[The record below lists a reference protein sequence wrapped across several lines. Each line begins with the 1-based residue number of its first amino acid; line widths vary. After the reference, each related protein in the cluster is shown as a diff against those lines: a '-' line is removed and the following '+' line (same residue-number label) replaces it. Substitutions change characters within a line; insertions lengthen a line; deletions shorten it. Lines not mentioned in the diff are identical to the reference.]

1 MPLQNTNKTVADAQ
15 NAVQNKEYVLIL
27 GAGLMQR
34 PAIEAAR
41 ELGFAA
47 VVADANPKAVC
58 VPFADIFAPVDL
70 KDREGLLKLAQS
82 FGLNLKAVFTAG
94 TDFSSSV
101 SFVAQ
106 KCGLVSHTL
115 EAAENASDKV
125 RMRKCFLEADV
136 PSPDFMQIEQSAIQD
151 FLSSKECAELEFPK
165 VVKPVD
171 NMGARGCRLARD
183 RSELEHSLY
192 EAAKNSRS
200 GRVIVEDYMEGPEF
214 SIDALVHNGTFTVT
228 GFADRH
234 IFYKPYFIEMGHTMP
249 SCVPPQIK
257 LELIEAFA
265 KGAAALGLTEGA
277 AKADIKYTK
286 NGPMIGE
293 IAGRLSGGYMSGWT
307 YPYASSLNLTE
318 QALLIAAGKEPVEL
332 VKKRKP
338 LGITSGN
345 FVLYEAECDK
355 TSAERAFISIPGTVS
370 SVYGTDTASSSP
382 FVKNLLFR
390 CGEGSDAEFPR
401 NNVEKCGN
409 AISCSK
415 SAVLARS
422 AAEYAVSQLTLRLK
436 PHSEKTDS
444 FLFGQDLPFEK
455 NFPPPAFACTEKTEA
470 ALDRLFCES
479 PVFKAGTKASVYFSQ
494 IIPLMEGQYDWN
506 KKSFA
511 VTLEQYDQ
519 LCPNHQDIE
528 GRSFSRALFKGGIQ
542 GMLYVSDG
550 VSYES

>member
-1 MPLQNTNKTVADAQ
+1 MPLQNTNKTVADA
-15 NAVQNKEYVLIL
+15 QNKEYVLIL

-70 KDREGLLKLAQS
+70 KDREGLLKLAKS

-265 KGAAALGLTEGA
+265 KGAASLGLTEGA

-318 QALLIAAGKEPVEL
+318 QALLIAAGKEPAEL

-345 FVLYEAECDK
+345 FVLYEVECDK

-370 SVYGTDTASSSP
+370 SVYGTDTA
-382 FVKNLLFR
+382 
-390 CGEGSDAEFPR
+390 
-401 NNVEKCGN
+401 
-409 AISCSK
+409 
-415 SAVLARS
+415 
-422 AAEYAVSQLTLRLK
+422 
-436 PHSEKTDS
+436 
-444 FLFGQDLPFEK
+444 
-455 NFPPPAFACTEKTEA
+455 
-470 ALDRLFCES
+470 
-479 PVFKAGTKASVYFSQ
+479 
-494 IIPLMEGQYDWN
+494 
-506 KKSFA
+506 
-511 VTLEQYDQ
+511 
-519 LCPNHQDIE
+519 
-528 GRSFSRALFKGGIQ
+528 
-542 GMLYVSDG
+542 
-550 VSYES
+550 

>member
-82 FGLNLKAVFTAG
+82 FGLSLKAVFTAG

-265 KGAAALGLTEGA
+265 KGAASLGLTEGA

-318 QALLIAAGKEPVEL
+318 QALLIAAGKEPAEL

-338 LGITSGN
+338 FGITSGN
-345 FVLYEAECDK
+345 FVLYEVECDK

-415 SAVLARS
+415 SAALARS

-470 ALDRLFCES
+470 ALDRLFGES